1 LNILVIGSGG
11 REHSIAECF
20 AKSKQIKRVIVA
32 PGNAGIALQYECA
45 NLQTQE
51 EIYNFCVQNLI
62 DLVFVGP
69 EKPIADGLADY
80 LNEKGV
86 AVIAPVK
93 FAAQLESSKIFAKN
107 LMQEK
112 GVPTAAFKIAKTI
125 PQALE
130 QIDYFGFPAV
140 IKNDGLAGGKG
151 VFVVKNP
158 AEAQEALKKINFSEK
173 GVVVEEFL
181 QGWEVSLFAITD
193 GWEFKTTIF
202 AQDHKQLYAG
212 DKGPNT
218 GGMGAY
224 APVYEAEKYRKQI
237 EEEIINP
244 VLMAM
249 RELGHLYKGILYCGL
264 MITKEGPKV
273 MEFNCRLGDPEAQ
286 VVLPLLETDF
296 VEICQAILQGEIN
309 LVELKFKDK
318 TALGVVLASEGYPFT
333 YNKGFPLSLPADL
346 SGIYFSGVE
355 KGENGLVTSGGRV
368 LCAVGMGK
376 DLNEAREEAYSKVQQ
391 ITFEN
396 RIFRQD
402 IGLRKNTF
410 YDNGDS

>member
-20 AKSKQIKRVIVA
+20 AKSKQAQRVIVA
-32 PGNAGIALQYECA
+32 PGNAGIALNYECV
-45 NLQTQE
+45 NLQTE
-51 EIYNFCVQNLI
+51 NEIFNFCVRNLI
-62 DLVFVGP
+62 DLVFIGP
-69 EKPIADGLADY
+69 EKPIAEGLADF
-80 LNEKGV
+80 LTEKGI
-86 AVIAPVK
+86 AVIAPGK
-93 FAAQLESSKIFAKN
+93 YASQLESSKIFAKE
-107 LMQEK
+107 LMWQK
-112 GVPTAAFKIAKTI
+112 GIPTARYKIAETTA
-125 PQALE
+125 QVMELLSE
-130 QIDYFGFPAV
+130 FGFPAV
-140 IKNDGLAGGKG
+140 IKADGLAGGKG
-151 VFVVKNP
+151 VYVVSGF
-158 AEAQEALKKINFSEK
+158 AEAQAALNKIQISEK
-173 GVVVEEFL
+173 GVIVEEFL

-309 LVELKFKDK
+309 LVELKFSNK
-318 TALGVVLASEGYPFT
+318 TALAVVLASEGYPFA
-333 YNKGFPLSLPADL
+333 YKKGFPLSLPANL

-355 KGENGLVTSGGRV
+355 KGKKGLVTSGGRV
-368 LCAVGMGK
+368 LCAVGIGK
-376 DLNEAREEAYSKVQQ
+376 DLTEAREKAYSIVQQ
-391 ITFEN
+391 IIFEN
-396 RIFRQD
+396 KIFRQD

>member
-1 LNILVIGSGG
+1 MNILVIGSGG

-112 GVPTAAFKIAKTI
+112 GIPTAAFKIAKTI

>member
-158 AEAQEALKKINFSEK
+158 AEAQEALKKNSF
-173 GVVVEEFL
+173 
-181 QGWEVSLFAITD
+181 
-193 GWEFKTTIF
+193 
-202 AQDHKQLYAG
+202 
-212 DKGPNT
+212 
-218 GGMGAY
+218 
-224 APVYEAEKYRKQI
+224 
-237 EEEIINP
+237 
-244 VLMAM
+244 
-249 RELGHLYKGILYCGL
+249 
-264 MITKEGPKV
+264 
-273 MEFNCRLGDPEAQ
+273 
-286 VVLPLLETDF
+286 
-296 VEICQAILQGEIN
+296 
-309 LVELKFKDK
+309 
-318 TALGVVLASEGYPFT
+318 
-333 YNKGFPLSLPADL
+333 
-346 SGIYFSGVE
+346 
-355 KGENGLVTSGGRV
+355 
-368 LCAVGMGK
+368 
-376 DLNEAREEAYSKVQQ
+376 
-391 ITFEN
+391 
-396 RIFRQD
+396 
-402 IGLRKNTF
+402 
-410 YDNGDS
+410 

>member
-1 LNILVIGSGG
+1 MNILVIGSGG

-130 QIDYFGFPAV
+130 HIDYVGFPAV

-151 VFVVKNP
+151 VFIVKNP

-193 GWEFKTTIF
+193 GWAFKTTIF

-410 YDNGDS
+410 YNKGDS

>member
-1 LNILVIGSGG
+1 MNILVIGSGG

-20 AKSKQIKRVIVA
+20 AKSKQVKRVIVA
-32 PGNAGIALQYECA
+32 PGNAGIALKYECA

-51 EIYNFCVQNLI
+51 EIFNFCAQNLI

-80 LNEKGV
+80 LKEKGV

-112 GVPTAAFKIAKTI
+112 GIPTAEYRIAKTI

-130 QIDYFGFPAV
+130 QINYFGFPTV
-140 IKNDGLAGGKG
+140 IKTDGLAGGKG
-151 VFVVKNP
+151 VFVVKNR
-158 AEAQEALKKINFSEK
+158 AEAQEALKKIHFSEK
-173 GVVVEEFL
+173 GVIVEEFL
-181 QGWEVSLFAITD
+181 RGWEVSLFAITD
-193 GWEFKTTIF
+193 GWEFQTTIF

-212 DKGPNT
+212 DQGPNT
-218 GGMGAY
+218 GGMGSY
-224 APVYEAEKYRKQI
+224 APVPEAEKYRNQI
-237 EEEIINP
+237 EAEIIHP
-244 VLMAM
+244 VLSAM
-249 RELGHLYKGILYCGL
+249 RESGNLYKGILYCGL

-309 LVELKFKDK
+309 LVELKFSNK
-318 TALGVVLASEGYPFT
+318 TALAVVLASEGYPFA
-333 YNKGFPLSLPADL
+333 YKKGFPLSLPANL

-355 KGENGLVTSGGRV
+355 KGKKGLVTSGGRV
-368 LCAVGMGK
+368 LCAVGIGK
-376 DLNEAREEAYSKVQQ
+376 DLTEAREKAYSIVQQ
-391 ITFEN
+391 IIFEN
-396 RIFRQD
+396 KIFRQD

>member
-1 LNILVIGSGG
+1 MNILVIGSGG

-410 YDNGDS
+410 YNKGDS

>member
-151 VFVVKNP
+151 VFIVKNP

-410 YDNGDS
+410 YNKGDS

>member
-151 VFVVKNP
+151 VFIVKNP
-158 AEAQEALKKINFSEK
+158 AEAQEALKKIHFSEK

-391 ITFEN
+391 ITFKN

-402 IGLRKNTF
+402 IGLHKNTF

>member
-93 FAAQLESSKIFAKN
+93 FAAQLESSKIFAKI

-130 QIDYFGFPAV
+130 HIDYFGFPAV

-158 AEAQEALKKINFSEK
+158 VEAQEALKKIHFSEK

-244 VLMAM
+244 ILMAM

-318 TALGVVLASEGYPFT
+318 TALGVVLASEGYPFA

-402 IGLRKNTF
+402 IGLHKNTF

>member
-1 LNILVIGSGG
+1 MNILVIGSGG

-112 GVPTAAFKIAKTI
+112 GIPTAAFKIAKTI

-130 QIDYFGFPAV
+130 HIDYFGFPAV

-151 VFVVKNP
+151 VFIVKNP

-410 YDNGDS
+410 YNKGDS

>member
-1 LNILVIGSGG
+1 
-11 REHSIAECF
+11 
-20 AKSKQIKRVIVA
+20 
-32 PGNAGIALQYECA
+32 
-45 NLQTQE
+45 
-51 EIYNFCVQNLI
+51 
-62 DLVFVGP
+62 
-69 EKPIADGLADY
+69 
-80 LNEKGV
+80 
-86 AVIAPVK
+86 
-93 FAAQLESSKIFAKN
+93 
-107 LMQEK
+107 MQEK
-112 GVPTAAFKIAKTI
+112 GIPTAAFKIAKTI

-130 QIDYFGFPAV
+130 HIDYFGFPAV

-151 VFVVKNP
+151 VFIVKNP
-158 AEAQEALKKINFSEK
+158 AEAQEALKKIHFSEK

-391 ITFEN
+391 ITFKN

-402 IGLRKNTF
+402 IGLHKNTF

>member
-1 LNILVIGSGG
+1 MNILVIGSGG

-130 QIDYFGFPAV
+130 HIDYFGFPAV

-151 VFVVKNP
+151 VFIVKNP

-410 YDNGDS
+410 YNKGDS